1 MDRIKSEIFQIVK
14 RKELLLFLIL
24 IITGLGLFGWL
35 SDNMIFASFSLS
47 YIPIAPSNVIM
58 ISSLTIIFLL
68 SLIFEKSRLFQSIT
82 TPLVLLIT
90 VFCLFIF
97 IQYYFNLSTDI
108 ENAFL
113 KNPQSLGTV
122 LIGRMSPITAI
133 LFILVCIS
141 FLSIKNNTDL
151 IKYIGGSFSLFAF
164 LVSSVLIIGYLYK
177 APLLYGINIIPVSL
191 PSSMCFF
198 LFSITLLRTYKL
210 QYWTFNLIK
219 DNKITRLLL
228 KSFLPIVLS
237 ISILQGLLDTSFSI
251 KNINSTLTSAIILL
265 IIIIVTTFIVYRV
278 STVIG
283 NQLLRA
289 EQLLKESEEKSRSI
303 MENSADAIFITDQQ
317 GKYVYTNKTA
327 SDILGYSSIELQ
339 SKTFA
344 DISPPNKVKEYFE
357 IFNKILSEK
366 GNILTEIELLKKD
379 GNYITTD
386 LNVVLLPDGT
396 VFGSCRDIT
405 ERKLT
410 EQALKE
416 SDTKY
421 RMIADYNYD
430 WEFWLTNEKKF
441 KYNSPSCE
449 RISGY
454 KPADYENNPE
464 LFTKIIHP
472 EDFIIYKSHLE
483 SEDQN
488 KACGGIDYRIIT
500 RSGEIRWIY
509 HVCQPVFD
517 ESGINIGRRGS
528 NSDITSRKIAEN
540 HIIDLNKKLSELNA
554 DKDRF
559 ISILGHDLKSPFNN
573 ILGLS
578 EILTE
583 EVTTLRVEEIED
595 IANNIFRSAQA
606 TNKLL
611 EDILMWARTHQ
622 GKIPFNPQNLNLSGV
637 FKSII
642 EILNPIAFAKNITIY
657 SSDVSHIEVF
667 ADIDMLKTVMLNLIS
682 NGIKFTNSGGRID
695 IDAKKNSENVTISV
709 SDNGVGMPKETL
721 SKLFNISEVITTSG
735 TAKETG
741 TGLGLLL
748 CKDFIEKH
756 AGKIWVDSEDGKGSN
771 FKFTLPM
778 VTEQKNAISKDN

>member
-1 MDRIKSEIFQIVK
+1 MPEKQDTATLNMNKIKSVISQIII

-24 IITGLGLFGWL
+24 IITGSGLFGWL
-35 SDNMIFASFSLS
+35 SGKMIFASLSLS

-58 ISSLTIIFLL
+58 ISSLTIILL
-68 SLIFEKSRLFQSIT
+68 LNLSYEKSRLLHSIT
-82 TPLVLLIT
+82 TPLVLLII
-90 VFCLFIF
+90 VFCLIIF

-113 KNPQSLGTV
+113 KNPKKLGNV
-122 LIGRMSPITAI
+122 FIGRMSPITAI
-133 LFILVCIS
+133 LFLLICIS
-141 FLSIKNNTDL
+141 FLTIKENQIDL
-151 IKYIGGSFSLFAF
+151 VRYIGGSLSLFAF

-191 PSSMCFF
+191 PSSICFL
-198 LFSITLLRTYKL
+198 LFSITLIRTYRFK
-210 QYWTFNLIK
+210 YWTFNLIK

-228 KSFLPIVLS
+228 KSFLPVVLS
-237 ISILQGLLDTSFSI
+237 ISILQGLLDTTFSI
-251 KNINSTLTSAIILL
+251 NNLNPTLTSAIILL
-265 IIIIVTTFIVYRV
+265 IVIIVTTFIVYRV

-289 EQLLKESEEKSRSI
+289 EQQLKESEEKFRSI

-327 SDILGYSSIELQ
+327 SDILGYSSAELK

-344 DISPPNKVKEYFE
+344 DISPPDKVEEYFE

-366 GNILTEIELLKKD
+366 GNILTEIQLLKND

-396 VFGSCRDIT
+396 VYGSCRDIT

-454 KPADYENNPE
+454 KPTDYENNPE

-472 EDFIIYKSHLE
+472 EDYAVYKSHLE
-483 SEDQN
+483 SDDQN
-488 KACGGIDYRIIT
+488 KACSGIDYRIIT
-500 RSGEIRWIY
+500 PSGETRWIY

-554 DKDRF
+554 NKDRF

-578 EILTE
+578 EVLTE
-583 EVTTLRVEEIED
+583 EISTLRVEEIED

-622 GKIPFNPQNLNLSGV
+622 GKIPFNPRNLNLSGV
-637 FKSII
+637 FKSTI
-642 EILNPIAFAKNITIY
+642 EILSPIAFAKNITIY
-657 SSDVSHIEVF
+657 SSDVSHLEVF
-667 ADIDMLKTVMLNLIS
+667 ADIDMLKTIMLNLIS
-682 NGIKFTNSGGRID
+682 NGIKFTNNGGRID
-695 IDAKKNSENVTISV
+695 ISAEKNSDNVTISV
-709 SDNGVGMPKETL
+709 SDNGVGIPKETI
-721 SKLFNISEVITTSG
+721 SKLFNISEFITTSG

-756 AGKIWVDSEDGKGSN
+756 AGNIWVVSEDGNGSN
-771 FKFTLPM
+771 FKFTLP
-778 VTEQKNAISKDN
+778 V